1 MQKYILYLTL
11 SLSFAFLLSFLAK
24 RFCANMFGKQIKA
37 TTSAI
42 QQTGIFL
49 CQLLVMNS
57 FSLAFV
63 LLTPLALQRARHTQ
77 LPQTEINVVGASRKK
92 SHKPRENK
100 IGDTFDTFGTFGGCI
115 YKIKGLSDA

>member
-24 RFCANMFGKQIKA
+24 CFCANMFGKQIKA

-63 LLTPLALQRARHTQ
+63 LLTPLALQQARHTQ
-77 LPQTEINVVGASRKK
+77 LPQTEINVVGAFRKK

-100 IGDTFDTFGTFGGCI
+100 IGDTFGTFGGCI
-115 YKIKGLSDA
+115 YKRKGLSDA